1 MIERYALPEMAAI
14 FSDESR
20 FGRYLRVEL
29 LATEAQATL
38 GVVPRDAARAC
49 AERAPVVDAAFVAE
63 VAERERVTRH
73 DVAAFVDVVQARIG
87 MPHGAWIHHGLTSS
101 DVVDTA
107 WCSMLRDAAVL
118 VEGALGDLDDV
129 LVGLARRHAATPM
142 IGRTHGMH
150 AEPTT
155 FGAKAALWALQARRD
170 GARMAAARRAV
181 AVCKL
186 SGAVGTYA
194 HVDPRVEEHV
204 GRALDL
210 VPVPATQVVAR
221 DRHAEYLWACASIA
235 TTVEA
240 IATELRHLQRTEVG
254 EVREGFGAGQKGSSA
269 MPHKRNPI
277 SAETLTGLSRV
288 LRSNLQAGLGNVA
301 LWHERDITH
310 SSAERIVLPD
320 SAHLAHY
327 VVRRLTRLLSGLE
340 VRAERMRANVD
351 LTRGL
356 VFSQSV
362 LLALVEAGL
371 ARDDAYRL
379 VQELAVRTG
388 EGTTDFRSVVS
399 ADPRVR
405 SAISDER
412 IAEAFEVNRIVRFAS
427 RAVDALTDGGA

>member
-155 FGAKAALWALQARRD
+155 FGAKAALLALQARRD
-170 GARMAAARRAV
+170 AARLA
-181 AVCKL
+181 A
-186 SGAVGTYA
+186 
-194 HVDPRVEEHV
+194 
-204 GRALDL
+204 
-210 VPVPATQVVAR
+210 
-221 DRHAEYLWACASIA
+221 DRKS
-235 TTVEA
+235 
-240 IATELRHLQRTEVG
+240 
-254 EVREGFGAGQKGSSA
+254 
-269 MPHKRNPI
+269 
-277 SAETLTGLSRV
+277 
-288 LRSNLQAGLGNVA
+288 
-301 LWHERDITH
+301 
-310 SSAERIVLPD
+310 
-320 SAHLAHY
+320 
-327 VVRRLTRLLSGLE
+327 TRLNS
-340 VRAERMRANVD
+340 
-351 LTRGL
+351 
-356 VFSQSV
+356 SH
-362 LLALVEAGL
+362 
-371 ARDDAYRL
+371 
-379 VQELAVRTG
+379 RT
-388 EGTTDFRSVVS
+388 
-399 ADPRVR
+399 
-405 SAISDER
+405 
-412 IAEAFEVNRIVRFAS
+412 
-427 RAVDALTDGGA
+427 